1 MSITQTVCAFL
12 ALNIQYE
19 MCVRHITWLA
29 PLNNIFPRYLTN
41 SKIFEKSLSEI
52 LFILKRIERDVI
64 ENVFWS
70 SGKVP
75 VILVRF

>member
-1 MSITQTVCAFL
+1 MSITKHVYAFL
-12 ALNIQYE
+12 ALSIQHE
-19 MCVRHITWLA
+19 MRMRRITWPA
-29 PLNNIFPRYLTN
+29 PPNSIFPHYLTN
-41 SKIFEKSLSEI
+41 GKIFEKLLPEI
-52 LFILKRIERDVI
+52 FFILKRTERDVI